1 MHTPLYPNVCM
12 FKERKLFLNL
22 TVIVHQF
29 GMVRNA
35 SIILE
40 DLFSCMKFCSCT
52 SAGVQSQ
59 MMKSQDNG
67 LFLLHSKRTQVK

>member
-1 MHTPLYPNVCM
+1 MHTPVYPNVCM
-12 FKERKLFLNL
+12 FTERKLFLNL

-29 GMVRNA
+29 GTVRNE

-59 MMKSQDNG
+59 MMKTQGSG
-67 LFLLHSKRTQVK
+67 LFLLHSKRAQVK